1 MLMIKFNKPKV
12 GNLILLVGLRSL
24 KATMLTAIARLGGCR
39 FVRVLDN
46 GNRFTASTVARSADG
61 REKEDAL

>member
-1 MLMIKFNKPKV
+1 MCMIKFTKPKV
-12 GNLILLVGLRSL
+12 GNFILLVGLRSL
-24 KATMLTAIARLGGCR
+24 NAMMLTANARLGGCR

-46 GNRFTASTVARSADG
+46 GNRFIASTVARSADG